1 MGDGKAKMAP
11 KPTITPGSGR
21 ALVPSDR
28 ARAAIVG
35 HLRAKSGTIATA
47 IVQAIGEAHPW
58 YSDLDADS
66 RSWISMIVSA
76 AVDNFATW
84 FDDDTDEDVTPA
96 SIFAVAPRSMTRQ
109 LTLGQTVDL
118 VRTSIT
124 AIEHQI
130 DELMP
135 KADRGPL
142 QTSLLYYSRSTAF
155 AAAEVYA
162 WAAES
167 RGSWD
172 EHVES
177 RIVDALMRDQID
189 EDMLSRA
196 STLGWPAS
204 MPVVVMVG
212 ARPRAKDQAVAVDAL
227 HQGAEAIE
235 RQALGAV
242 QGEHLVAVVSAGNDA
257 DSTGAIKLAKQ
268 LQDCF
273 GPGPIVFGPVVAGLA
288 EAHISAVEAA
298 SGAAVVNAWPEHPVI
313 VAADSLL
320 PERALAG
327 NPGAQQALVTVY
339 QQLVDAG
346 SDLLET
352 CAGFLDHSG
361 SIEATARDM
370 FIHPNTVRYRLKRIQ
385 EVTGYSPAN
394 ARDAFLL
401 RLALTLGRLAA

>member
-1 MGDGKAKMAP
+1 MEPGKANMAA
-11 KPTITPGSGR
+11 KPTATPGSGR
-21 ALVPSDR
+21 ALVPSER
-28 ARAAIVG
+28 MRAAIVG
-35 HLRAKSGTIATA
+35 RLRAKSGTIATA
-47 IVQAIGEAHPW
+47 MVQAIGEAHPW
-58 YSDLDADS
+58 YADLDADS
-66 RSWISMIVSA
+66 RSWISMIVAA

-84 FDDDTDEDVTPA
+84 FEDDSSEDVTPA

-124 AIEHQI
+124 AIEREI

-135 KADRGPL
+135 KPDRGPL
-142 QTSLLYYSRSTAF
+142 QTSLLYYSRQAAF

-177 RIVDALMRDQID
+177 RIVDALMRDRID

-196 STLGWPAS
+196 STLGWPAA

-212 ARPRAKDQAVAVDAL
+212 TRPANKDQSAAVDAL
-227 HQGAEAIE
+227 HQWAEAIG
-235 RQALGAV
+235 RQALGAI
-242 QGEHLVAVVSAGNDA
+242 QGEHLVAVVNADA
-257 DSTGAIKLAKQ
+257 EDDAVKIAKQ
-268 LQDCF
+268 MEGCF
-273 GPGPIVFGPVVAGLA
+273 GAGPIVVGPIVDGLA
-288 EAHISAVEAA
+288 EAHDSAADAA
-298 SGAAVVNAWPEHPVI
+298 SGALVVGAWPEHPII
-313 VAADSLL
+313 VTADALL
-320 PERALAG
+320 PERSLAG
-327 NPGAQQALVTVY
+327 NPTAQQALVVVY

-385 EVTGYSPAN
+385 DVTGYSAAN
-394 ARDAFLL
+394 ARDAFVL

>member
-1 MGDGKAKMAP
+1 MAA
-11 KPTITPGSGR
+11 KPTATTGSGR
-21 ALVPSDR
+21 ALVPSER
-28 ARAAIVG
+28 TRSAIVG
-35 HLRAKSGTIATA
+35 RLRAKSGTIATA

-84 FDDDTDEDVTPA
+84 FDDDTNEDVTPA

-124 AIEHQI
+124 AIEREI

-135 KADRGPL
+135 KPDRSPL
-142 QTSLLYYSRSTAF
+142 QTSLLYYSRQAAF

-177 RIVDALMRDQID
+177 RIVDALMRDRID

-196 STLGWPAS
+196 STLGWSAA
-204 MPVVVMVG
+204 MPVVVLVG
-212 ARPRAKDQAVAVDAL
+212 IRPANKDQSAIVDAL
-227 HQGAEAIE
+227 HQGAEAIG
-235 RQALGAV
+235 RQSLGAV
-242 QGEHLVAVVSAGNDA
+242 QGEHLVAVVSTEDEG
-257 DSTGAIKLAKQ
+257 DSVKLAKQ
-268 LQDCF
+268 FQSCF
-273 GPGPIVFGPVVAGLA
+273 GPGPVVVGSVVAGLP
-288 EAHISAVEAA
+288 EAHNSAAEAA
-298 SGAAVVNAWPEHPVI
+298 SGALVVGAWPEHPDV
-313 VAADSLL
+313 VTADALL

-327 NPGAQQALVTVY
+327 NPGAQQALVGVY

-385 EVTGYSPAN
+385 DVTGYSAAN

-401 RLALTLGRLAA
+401 RLALTFGRLAA

>member
-1 MGDGKAKMAP
+1 MEPGKANMAV
-11 KPTITPGSGR
+11 KPAATPGSGR

-35 HLRAKSGTIATA
+35 RLRAKSGTIATS
-47 IVQAIGEAHPW
+47 IVGAIGEAHPW

-84 FDDDTDEDVTPA
+84 FDDDTNEDVTPA

-124 AIEHQI
+124 AIEREI

-135 KADRGPL
+135 KPDRVPL
-142 QTSLLYYSRSTAF
+142 QTSLLYYSRQAAF

-177 RIVDALMRDQID
+177 RIVDALMRDRID
-189 EDMLSRA
+189 DDMLSRA
-196 STLGWPAS
+196 STLGWPAA

-212 ARPRAKDQAVAVDAL
+212 CRAPTKEPPVAVETL
-227 HQGAEAIE
+227 HQCAESIG

-242 QGEHLVAVVSAGNDA
+242 QGEHLVAVVSAENED
-257 DSTGAIKLAKQ
+257 DPIKLAKQ
-268 LQDCF
+268 LQPCF
-273 GPGPIVFGPVVAGLA
+273 GPGPIVVGPVVAGLA
-288 EAHISAVEAA
+288 EAHNSAAEAA
-298 SGAAVVNAWPEHPVI
+298 SGALVVNAWPEHPAI
-313 VAADSLL
+313 VTADALL
-320 PERALAG
+320 PERALTG
-327 NPGAQQALVTVY
+327 NPSAKQALVDVY

-385 EVTGYSPAN
+385 DVTDYSPAN

>member
-1 MGDGKAKMAP
+1 MAT

-35 HLRAKSGTIATA
+35 RLRAKSGTIATA

-124 AIEHQI
+124 AIEREI

-135 KADRGPL
+135 KPDRGPL
-142 QTSLLYYSRSTAF
+142 QTSLLYYSRQAAF

-177 RIVDALMRDQID
+177 RIVDAMMRDRID
-189 EDMLSRA
+189 DDMLSRA

-204 MPVVVMVG
+204 MPVAVMVG
-212 ARPRAKDQAVAVDAL
+212 ERPRAKDHPAAVDAL
-227 HQGAEAIE
+227 HQGAEVIG

-242 QGEHLVAVVSAGNDA
+242 QGEHLVAVVSAGDPGNA
-257 DSTGAIKLAKQ
+257 SSTVPDSGSIVKLAKQ
-268 LQDCF
+268 LQACF
-273 GPGPIVFGPVVAGLA
+273 GTGPIVVGPAVAGLA
-288 EAHISAVEAA
+288 EAHNSAAEAA
-298 SGAAVVNAWPEHPVI
+298 SGAAVVNAWLEHPTI
-313 VAADSLL
+313 VTADSLL
-320 PERALAG
+320 PERTLAG
-327 NPGAQQALVTVY
+327 NPAAQQALVNVH

-385 EVTGYSPAN
+385 EVTGYSPTN

-401 RLALTLGRLAA
+401 RLALTLGRLAV

>member
-1 MGDGKAKMAP
+1 MAV
-11 KPTITPGSGR
+11 KPTATPGSGR
-21 ALVPSDR
+21 VLVPSER
-28 ARAAIVG
+28 ARTALVG
-35 HLRAKSGTIATA
+35 RLRAKSGTIATA

-84 FDDDTDEDVTPA
+84 FDDDTNEDVTPA

-124 AIEHQI
+124 AIERQI

-135 KADRGPL
+135 KPDRGPL
-142 QTSLLYYSRSTAF
+142 QTSLLYYSRQAAF

-177 RIVDALMRDQID
+177 RIVDALMRDRVD
-189 EDMLSRA
+189 DDMLSRA

-212 ARPRAKDQAVAVDAL
+212 GCPGNKDQPDAVDAL
-227 HQGAEAIE
+227 HQGAEAIG

-242 QGEHLVAVVSAGNDA
+242 QGEHLVAVVSVGD
-257 DSTGAIKLAKQ
+257 DGDTTKLARQ
-268 LQDCF
+268 LQGCF
-273 GPGPIVFGPVVAGLA
+273 GPGPIVIGPVVAGLA
-288 EAHISAVEAA
+288 EAHNSAAEAA
-298 SGAAVVNAWPEHPVI
+298 SGALVVDAWPEHPII
-313 VAADSLL
+313 VTGDALL

-327 NPGAQQALVTVY
+327 NPAAQQALVNVY

-385 EVTGYSPAN
+385 DVTGYSAAN
-394 ARDAFLL
+394 ARDAYVL
-401 RLALTLGRLAA
+401 RLALTLGRLAP